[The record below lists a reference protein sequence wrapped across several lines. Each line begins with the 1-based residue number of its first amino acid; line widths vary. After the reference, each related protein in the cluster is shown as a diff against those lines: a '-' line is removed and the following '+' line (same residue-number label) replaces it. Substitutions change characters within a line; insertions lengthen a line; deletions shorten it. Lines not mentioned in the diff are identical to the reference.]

1 MPVDAQQ
8 IMQEAE
14 KLGQLAAQHP
24 AVARYKDAQ
33 KAVANDPDAN
43 RLMADFDR
51 QIEALGR
58 QEQSGLPVTD
68 AQRLQ
73 LESLQSRIVS
83 HIQIMNLNMAQV
95 EFIDLL
101 RKVSQTIQRQ
111 VLEAAGAGPGAA
123 GSAAGSAAPAGGPRI
138 AGIRAPGA

>member
-8 IMQEAE
+8 IMEEAE
-14 KLGQLAAQHP
+14 KLGQLVAQHP

-68 AQRLQ
+68 AQRMQ
-73 LESLQSRIVS
+73 LESLQGRIVS
-83 HIQIMNLNMAQV
+83 HIQIKNLNLAQV

-111 VLEAAGAGPGAA
+111 VLEAAGAAPAGAGGAGAA
-123 GSAAGSAAPAGGPRI
+123 GGAGGPRI
-138 AGIRAPGA
+138 SGIHAPGA